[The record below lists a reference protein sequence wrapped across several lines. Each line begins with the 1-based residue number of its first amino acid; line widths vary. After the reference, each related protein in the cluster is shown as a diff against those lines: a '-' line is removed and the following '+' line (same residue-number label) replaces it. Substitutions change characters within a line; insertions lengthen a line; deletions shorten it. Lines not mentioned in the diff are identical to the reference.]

1 MATATPLTPQSA
13 ACRIR
18 GRSSCHIRGCCDGAA
33 FDEQHRALFAQGDDR
48 FVIFPIRLPQVW
60 EWYKQQAACY
70 WTVAEVDLTTDVA
83 HWSERLTDKER
94 RFVKLVL
101 AFFAASDGIV
111 GENLAVNMAMAFDA
125 PEVRS
130 FYAFQMMM
138 ENVHSEM
145 YSLLIDAL
153 ITDRE
158 ERARL
163 FAAVQHYECV
173 AAKARWALK
182 WMSADATLGERLVAF
197 AAVEGIF
204 FSCSFCAIFWLRTK
218 HVMPGLCLSNEFIAR
233 DEGLH
238 TQFACNMVGLLP
250 VCQCGGADNGA
261 AATKG
266 HDEGSEAATG
276 EDGGAGEAAADSPS
290 PSACRCRPSAAK
302 ITAIIRDAVET
313 ERLYVREVLAD
324 ALVGINAAMMEQ
336 YLECVADHLLGS
348 LGVEAVYGTPNPFD
362 WMHMLAIEGKT
373 NFHEKRVSEY
383 QRAPQVSS
391 WEISDDF

>member
-1 MATATPLTPQSA
+1 MGDFATSTTRPNHA
-13 ACRIR
+13 AEELCHNRCR
-18 GRSSCHIRGCCDGAA
+18 IRGCCDGAN
-33 FDEQHRALFAQGDDR
+33 FTDTHRALFDQGDDR

-130 FYAFQMMM
+130 FYGFQMMM

-158 ERARL
+158 ERGRL

-204 FSCSFCAIFWLRTK
+204 FSASFCAIFWLRTK

-250 VCQCGGADNGA
+250 VCTCEHSSDSA
-261 AATKG
+261 
-266 HDEGSEAATG
+266 EGEENSSE
-276 EDGGAGEAAADSPS
+276 PS
-290 PSACRCRPSAAK
+290 AKPSACRCRPSDAT
-302 ITAIIRDAVET
+302 ITAIICDAVET

-324 ALVGINAAMMEQ
+324 ALIGINAGMMEQ

-348 LGVEAVYGTPNPFD
+348 LGVEPVFGTPNPFD

-383 QRAPQVSS
+383 QRAPQVST
-391 WEISDDF
+391 WEIAEDF